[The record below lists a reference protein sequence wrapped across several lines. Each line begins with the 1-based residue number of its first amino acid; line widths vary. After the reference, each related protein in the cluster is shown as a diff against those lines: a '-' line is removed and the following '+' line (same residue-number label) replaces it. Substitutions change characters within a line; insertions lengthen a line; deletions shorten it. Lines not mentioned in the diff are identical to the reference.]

1 MDLVPEAKDAL
12 TSNTLNYLAT
22 PFGESFSQ
30 NALGMYASQWPDIVN
45 NPANGIAPD
54 TPSNWRWLVLNL
66 VWWLRRTWLEAVGYV
81 VAVGDT
87 QQINDSRT
95 FFSPDVR
102 FARLSIGGK

>member
-66 VWWLRRTWLEAVGYV
+66 VW
-81 VAVGDT
+81 
-87 QQINDSRT
+87 
-95 FFSPDVR
+95 
-102 FARLSIGGK
+102 